1 MNTVMII
8 LIVVAN
14 TVVWHVVPYNSY
26 EECYK
31 SLRYEMTISENSTR
45 WCMDGDNV
53 TRK

>member
-8 LIVVAN
+8 FIVMGN

-26 EECYK
+26 EECYN
-31 SLRYEMTISENSTR
+31 SLKYEMTISEKSTR
-45 WCMDGDNV
+45 WCMDGKNV

>member
-26 EECYK
+26 GECYK
-31 SLRYEMTISENSTR
+31 SLRYEMMISENSTQCCPALVHG
-45 WCMDGDNV
+45 W
-53 TRK
+53 